1 MGRFCN
7 ILFFLCAVT
16 IHLSIGTAQVRFTFK
31 KHACVASG
39 NYSANSTYSTSLN
52 IVLSSLSANASR
64 PDRFY
69 NTTAGLSP
77 DDKVYGIFLC
87 RGDTKPQLCQDCVK
101 AASEDLV
108 NRCPNQKEAIIWFD
122 VCMVRYA
129 NRAIF
134 SYMEQRPRGSAQSP
148 TAIRSDS
155 GEFNRILGDLM
166 DRLVTRAVSGSP
178 QDMFA
183 IEEVKVTDFRNLYG
197 LVQCTPDISQHFCN
211 VCLRNALGD
220 IPTCCGWR
228 EGGRVL
234 APSCTIRYES
244 GPFFETNGTTVP
256 SSPPAT
262 SSSQPPTNPT
272 IAPVR
277 RFIVRWNRKE
287 KVESKFI
294 KLLTEDDEIISVESL
309 QFNFNTI
316 KVATNNFSNGNTLGR
331 GGFGDVYKGV
341 LSNGQEIAVKRLS
354 KKTDQGEP
362 EFKNEVLLLA
372 KLQHRNLIRLLGFC
386 LDGEERL
393 LIYEFL
399 PNSSL
404 DHFIFDP
411 ANRVCLDWERRH
423 RIIKGIARGLLYLH
437 EDSRLRIVHCDLKAS
452 NILLDEDMNPKISDF
467 GMARLFSMDET
478 HANASRIAGTY
489 GYMAPEYA
497 HQGHF
502 STKSDVYSFG
512 VLILEIVS
520 GQKICFDNGEELEH
534 LVTYAW
540 RHWNEGRVVDIVDP
554 ILGTNLRNEIIRCL
568 HIGLLCVQESVANRP
583 TMALIVSMLN
593 SYYLPL
599 PSPSRPGFLMQS
611 STQIA
616 GHSSQM
622 RISTHFTVN
631 EVSITDLYP
640 R

>member
-7 ILFFLCAVT
+7 ILFFLCAIT
-16 IHLSIGTAQVRFTFK
+16 IHLSLGTAQVLFTFK
-31 KHACVASG
+31 QHVCVDSD

-77 DDKVYGIFLC
+77 DDRVYGIFLC

-108 NRCPNQKEAIIWFD
+108 NRCPTQKEAIIWFD

-134 SYMEQRPRGSAQSP
+134 SYMEQRPRRYAQSP

-220 IPTCCGWR
+220 IPTCCGGR

-256 SSPPAT
+256 SSPPGKRSKISKIVLTTAV
-262 SSSQPPTNPT
+262 PTV
-272 IAPVR
+272 IVVLIILIW
-277 RFIVRWNRKE
+277 FIVRWNRKE
-287 KVESKFI
+287 KVESN
-294 KLLTEDDEIISVESL
+294 VESL
-309 QFNFNTI
+309 QFNFSTI

-362 EFKNEVLLLA
+362 EFKM
-372 KLQHRNLIRLLGFC
+372 K
-386 LDGEERL
+386 L

-399 PNSSL
+399 LNSSL

-411 ANRVCLDWERRH
+411 DNRVCLDWERRH

-437 EDSRLRIVHCDLKAS
+437 EDSRLRIIHRDLKAS
-452 NILLDEDMNPKISDF
+452 NILLDEGMNPKISDF
-467 GMARLFSMDET
+467 GMARLFSKDET
-478 HANASRIAGTY
+478 HVNASRIVGTY

-520 GQKICFDNGEELEH
+520 GQKICFHNGEELEH

-599 PSPSRPGFLMQS
+599 PSPSRPGFLLQS

>member
-1 MGRFCN
+1 M
-7 ILFFLCAVT
+7 CAWC
-16 IHLSIGTAQVRFTFK
+16 G
-31 KHACVASG
+31 
-39 NYSANSTYSTSLN
+39 
-52 IVLSSLSANASR
+52 
-64 PDRFY
+64 
-69 NTTAGLSP
+69 
-77 DDKVYGIFLC
+77 
-87 RGDTKPQLCQDCVK
+87 
-101 AASEDLV
+101 
-108 NRCPNQKEAIIWFD
+108 
-122 VCMVRYA
+122 YA

-134 SYMEQRPRGSAQSP
+134 SYMEQRPRGSAKSP

-166 DRLVTRAVSGSP
+166 DRLVRKAVSGSP
-178 QDMFA
+178 QDMFS

-220 IPTCCGWR
+220 IPTCCGGR

-272 IAPVR
+272 IPPGKRSKRSKIVLTTVVR
-277 RFIVRWNRKE
+277 TVIVVLIILIWFIVRWNRKK

-309 QFNFNTI
+309 QFNFSTI
-316 KVATNNFSNGNTLGR
+316 KVCNKQFSNGNTLGR
-331 GGFGDVYKGV
+331 VDSVMFTREYFQMDKT
-341 LSNGQEIAVKRLS
+341 IAVKRLS

-362 EFKNEVLLLA
+362 EFKMKFYYWA

-386 LDGEERL
+386 LEGEERL

-399 PNSSL
+399 LNSSL
-404 DHFIFDP
+404 DHFIF
-411 ANRVCLDWERRH
+411 
-423 RIIKGIARGLLYLH
+423 
-437 EDSRLRIVHCDLKAS
+437 
-452 NILLDEDMNPKISDF
+452 DF

-554 ILGTNLRNEIIRCL
+554 ILGTNLR
-568 HIGLLCVQESVANRP
+568 
-583 TMALIVSMLN
+583 MK
-593 SYYLPL
+593 
-599 PSPSRPGFLMQS
+599 
-611 STQIA
+611 
-616 GHSSQM
+616 
-622 RISTHFTVN
+622 
-631 EVSITDLYP
+631 
-640 R
+640 

>member
-272 IAPVR
+272 IAP
-277 RFIVRWNRKE
+277 
-287 KVESKFI
+287 
-294 KLLTEDDEIISVESL
+294 
-309 QFNFNTI
+309 
-316 KVATNNFSNGNTLGR
+316 VATNNFSNGNTLGR

>member
-1 MGRFCN
+1 MGLFCN
-7 ILFFLCAVT
+7 ILFFLCAIT
-16 IHLSIGTAQVRFTFK
+16 IHLSLGAAQVLFTFK
-31 KHACVASG
+31 QHACVDSG

-77 DDKVYGIFLC
+77 DDRVYGIFLC

-134 SYMEQRPRGSAQSP
+134 SYMEQRPRRYAQSP

-183 IEEVKVTDFRNLYG
+183 IEEVKVIDFRSLYG

-211 VCLRNALGD
+211 VCLRNAIGD
-220 IPTCCGWR
+220 IPTCCDGR

-244 GPFFETNGTTVP
+244 GPFSKPMEQQCHRKRSKISRIVLTTAVP
-256 SSPPAT
+256 T
-262 SSSQPPTNPT
+262 V
-272 IAPVR
+272 IVVLIILIW
-277 RFIVRWNRKE
+277 FLVRWNRKE
-287 KVESKFI
+287 KVEN
-294 KLLTEDDEIISVESL
+294 DEIISVESL
-309 QFNFNTI
+309 QFNFSTI

-386 LDGEERL
+386 LEGEERL

-399 PNSSL
+399 LNSSL

-452 NILLDEDMNPKISDF
+452 NILLDEDMNPKIADF

-478 HANASRIAGTY
+478 HANPSRIAGTY
-489 GYMAPEYA
+489 GYMAPEYV
-497 HQGHF
+497 HQGHL

-520 GQKICFDNGEELEH
+520 GQKICFDNGGELEH

-540 RHWNEGRVVDIVDP
+540 RHWNEGTVVDIVDP

-593 SYYLPL
+593 SSYLLFPI
-599 PSPSRPGFLMQS
+599 P
-611 STQIA
+611 
-616 GHSSQM
+616 H
-622 RISTHFTVN
+622 
-631 EVSITDLYP
+631 DLDFYCKAAHK
-640 R
+640 

>member
-272 IAPVR
+272 IAPGNY
-277 RFIVRWNRKE
+277 FFF
-287 KVESKFI
+287 S
-294 KLLTEDDEIISVESL
+294 LIIFFYRYIE
-309 QFNFNTI
+309 
-316 KVATNNFSNGNTLGR
+316 
-331 GGFGDVYKGV
+331 
-341 LSNGQEIAVKRLS
+341 
-354 KKTDQGEP
+354 
-362 EFKNEVLLLA
+362 
-372 KLQHRNLIRLLGFC
+372 
-386 LDGEERL
+386 
-393 LIYEFL
+393 
-399 PNSSL
+399 
-404 DHFIFDP
+404 
-411 ANRVCLDWERRH
+411 
-423 RIIKGIARGLLYLH
+423 
-437 EDSRLRIVHCDLKAS
+437 
-452 NILLDEDMNPKISDF
+452 M
-467 GMARLFSMDET
+467 
-478 HANASRIAGTY
+478 
-489 GYMAPEYA
+489 
-497 HQGHF
+497 
-502 STKSDVYSFG
+502 
-512 VLILEIVS
+512 
-520 GQKICFDNGEELEH
+520 
-534 LVTYAW
+534 
-540 RHWNEGRVVDIVDP
+540 
-554 ILGTNLRNEIIRCL
+554 
-568 HIGLLCVQESVANRP
+568 
-583 TMALIVSMLN
+583 
-593 SYYLPL
+593 
-599 PSPSRPGFLMQS
+599 
-611 STQIA
+611 
-616 GHSSQM
+616 
-622 RISTHFTVN
+622 
-631 EVSITDLYP
+631 
-640 R
+640 